1 MQLERKRL
9 TDQIIDRLVD
19 MIEKGN
25 FKPGDKL
32 PPEPEL
38 MELFGVGRSSIREA
52 INALSLFGL
61 LTVRPGQGTHVA
73 VFSEEHLAKPL
84 GLAMLTIGKGKVRE
98 LIEARIAI
106 EDQIVRLAAMRA
118 AAEDIRSLRKYNA
131 ELKVTGVAGRK
142 AARADLVFHEA
153 LAKICA
159 NRILMRLLAELRQ
172 PIRRWM
178 EQKSTIDW
186 GYDKVGEEHDRIIE
200 AIEAHDVESASAAL
214 RKHLEFAGEKLSA
227 VLLERE
233 P

>member
-84 GLAMLTIGKGKVRE
+84 GCRQTRVFRGFSAGFGAGLRVRQRRKRDGAA
-98 LIEARIAI
+98 LHLSPDRSS
-106 EDQIVRLAAMRA
+106 IVRDSRGLTTTTTASHK
-118 AAEDIRSLRKYNA
+118 ERK
-131 ELKVTGVAGRK
+131 
-142 AARADLVFHEA
+142 
-153 LAKICA
+153 KI
-159 NRILMRLLAELRQ
+159 
-172 PIRRWM
+172 
-178 EQKSTIDW
+178 
-186 GYDKVGEEHDRIIE
+186 
-200 AIEAHDVESASAAL
+200 
-214 RKHLEFAGEKLSA
+214 
-227 VLLERE
+227 
-233 P
+233 